1 MHNDKL
7 YTQNILGSKLL
18 SFDNSQSN
26 YTQNYL
32 YLYNVF
38 LANIGYV
45 EKIKILVTNT
55 VKVFEWVD

>member
-26 YTQNYL
+26 YTQK
-32 YLYNVF
+32 
-38 LANIGYV
+38 YV

-55 VKVFEWVD
+55 VKVFEWVE